1 MRAYVPLAWDDVA
14 VFHAEAAISPPVRAC
29 AVDQAWRQAATDVDE
44 EQWEYE
50 AQSMAAESLGEGG
63 GLVLA
68 VDVPQPGESLA
79 DGWFELGEPV
89 GRSQVAAILTGELAW
104 FALQELPQLLD
115 GP

>member
-1 MRAYVPLAWDDVA
+1 MRAYAPLAWEQVA
-14 VFHAEAAISPPVRAC
+14 EFHAERAIRPPVRAC

-50 AQSMAAESLGEGG
+50 AQAMAAESLGEAG

-68 VDVPQPGESLA
+68 VDVPEPAVPLA

-115 GP
+115 AP